1 MPYPRKVREF
11 ADGLAPLGKSRR
23 NMNVVLFIGQVLFAA
38 LFITSG
44 IGHFAKLEAMTGYA
58 QYKKLPAAKL
68 GVMASG
74 LFFLVGGIL
83 IVIGT
88 YVDLGALLIAITL
101 VLAAVIFHNFWKETD
116 ANTKMQE
123 QIAFN
128 KDISLAGAALIL
140 VALVASG
147 AVESSDLLFN
157 IGSISFFN

>member
-1 MPYPRKVREF
+1 
-11 ADGLAPLGKSRR
+11 
-23 NMNVVLFIGQVLFAA
+23 MNVVLFIGQLLFAA

-44 IGHFAKLEAMTGYA
+44 MGHFAKLEAMTGFA

-88 YVDLGALLIAITL
+88 YIDLGALLIAITL

-123 QIAFN
+123 TIAFN
-128 KDISLAGAALIL
+128 KDISLAGAALML
-140 VALVASG
+140 FALVASG
-147 AVESSDLLFN
+147 VIEGSDLLVN
-157 IGSISFFN
+157 IGSISLFM

>member
-1 MPYPRKVREF
+1 MTI
-11 ADGLAPLGKSRR
+11 
-23 NMNVVLFIGQVLFAA
+23 VLFIGQLLFAA

-44 IGHFAKLEAMTGYA
+44 MSHFAKLEAMTGYA
-58 QYKKLPAAKL
+58 QYKKLPAAKF

-74 LFFLVGGIL
+74 LFVLVGGIL

-128 KDISLAGAALIL
+128 KDISLAGAALML
-140 VALVASG
+140 LALVASG
-147 AVESSDLLFN
+147 VVEGSDLLLN
-157 IGSISFFN
+157 IGSVSFFN

>member
-1 MPYPRKVREF
+1 
-11 ADGLAPLGKSRR
+11 
-23 NMNVVLFIGQVLFAA
+23 MNVILFIGQVLFAA

-58 QYKKLPAAKL
+58 QYKKLPAAKF

-88 YVDLGALLIAITL
+88 YIDLGALLIAITL

-128 KDISLAGAALIL
+128 KDTSLAGAALIL
-140 VALVASG
+140 FALVASG
-147 AVESSDLLFN
+147 VVEGSDLLVN
-157 IGSISFFN
+157 LGSISFF

>member
-1 MPYPRKVREF
+1 
-11 ADGLAPLGKSRR
+11 
-23 NMNVVLFIGQVLFAA
+23 MNVVLFIGQLLFAA

-44 IGHFAKLEAMTGYA
+44 MGHFAKLEAMTGYA

-88 YVDLGALLIAITL
+88 YIDLGALLIAITL

-116 ANTKMQE
+116 ATTKMNE
-123 QIAFN
+123 MIAFN

-157 IGSISFFN
+157 IGSISFFI

>member
-1 MPYPRKVREF
+1 
-11 ADGLAPLGKSRR
+11 
-23 NMNVVLFIGQVLFAA
+23 MNVFLFIGQELYGA

-44 IGHFAKLEAMTGYA
+44 MGHIAKLEAMTGYG

-88 YVDLGALLIAITL
+88 YIDLGALLIAITL

-147 AVESSDLLFN
+147 AVTADDLLFN
-157 IGSISFFN
+157 IGSVSFFN

>member
-1 MPYPRKVREF
+1 
-11 ADGLAPLGKSRR
+11 
-23 NMNVVLFIGQVLFAA
+23 MNVVLFIGQVLFAA

-83 IVIGT
+83 ILIGT

-116 ANTKMQE
+116 ATAKMNE

-128 KDISLAGAALIL
+128 KDIALAGAALIL
-140 VALVASG
+140 VALVAG
-147 AVESSDLLFN
+147 GVVEGSDLLVN
-157 IGSISFFN
+157 IGSISLFN

>member
-1 MPYPRKVREF
+1 V
-11 ADGLAPLGKSRR
+11 
-23 NMNVVLFIGQVLFAA
+23 NVVLFIGQLLFAA

-44 IGHFAKLEAMTGYA
+44 MAHFAKLEAMTGYA

-68 GVMASG
+68 GVMVSG

-101 VLAAVIFHNFWKETD
+101 VLAAFIFHNFWRESD

-128 KDISLAGAALIL
+128 KDISLAGAALML
-140 VALVASG
+140 FALVNSG
-147 AVESSDLLFN
+147 VISGSDLFVN
-157 IGSISFFN
+157 IGSISLFN

>member
-1 MPYPRKVREF
+1 
-11 ADGLAPLGKSRR
+11 
-23 NMNVVLFIGQVLFAA
+23 MNVVLFIGQLLFAA

-44 IGHFAKLEAMTGYA
+44 MAHFAKLEAMTGYA
-58 QYKKLPAAKL
+58 QYKLPAAKL

-88 YVDLGALLIAITL
+88 YIDLGALLIAITL

-128 KDISLAGAALIL
+128 KDISLAGAALML
-140 VALVASG
+140 FALVASG
-147 AVESSDLLFN
+147 VIEGSDLLVN
-157 IGSISFFN
+157 IGSISLFM

>member
-1 MPYPRKVREF
+1 
-11 ADGLAPLGKSRR
+11 
-23 NMNVVLFIGQVLFAA
+23 MNVVLFIGQVLFAA
-38 LFITSG
+38 LFIASG

-128 KDISLAGAALIL
+128 KDISLAGGALML
-140 VALVASG
+140 LALVASG
-147 AVESSDLLFN
+147 VVEGSDLLVN
-157 IGSISFFN
+157 IGSVSFFN

>member
-1 MPYPRKVREF
+1 MTI
-11 ADGLAPLGKSRR
+11 
-23 NMNVVLFIGQVLFAA
+23 VLFIGQLLFAA

-44 IGHFAKLEAMTGYA
+44 MSHFAKLEAMTGYA
-58 QYKKLPAAKL
+58 QYKKLPAAKF

-128 KDISLAGAALIL
+128 KDISLAGAALML
-140 VALVASG
+140 LALVASG
-147 AVESSDLLFN
+147 VVEGSDLLLN
-157 IGSISFFN
+157 IGSVSFFN

>member
-1 MPYPRKVREF
+1 
-11 ADGLAPLGKSRR
+11 
-23 NMNVVLFIGQVLFAA
+23 MNVVLFIGQLLFAA

-44 IGHFAKLEAMTGYA
+44 MGHFAKLEAMTGYA
-58 QYKKLPAAKL
+58 QYKRLPAAKL

-88 YVDLGALLIAITL
+88 YIDLGALLIAITL

-123 QIAFN
+123 TIAFN
-128 KDISLAGAALIL
+128 KDISLAGAALML
-140 VALVASG
+140 FALVASG
-147 AVESSDLLFN
+147 VIEGSDLLVN
-157 IGSISFFN
+157 IGSISLFM

>member
-1 MPYPRKVREF
+1 MTI
-11 ADGLAPLGKSRR
+11 
-23 NMNVVLFIGQVLFAA
+23 VLFIGQLLFAA

-44 IGHFAKLEAMTGYA
+44 MAHFAKLEAMTGYA
-58 QYKKLPAAKL
+58 QYKKLPAAKF

-88 YVDLGALLIAITL
+88 YIDLGALLIAITL
-101 VLAAVIFHNFWKETD
+101 VLAAVIFHNFWKEND

-128 KDISLAGAALIL
+128 KDISLAGAALML
-140 VALVASG
+140 FALVLSG
-147 AVESSDLLFN
+147 AVEGSDLLVN
-157 IGSISFFN
+157 IGSISFFK